1 MKKHRRHIIAIV
13 VTALISVTLYAAR
26 TNSER
31 LSLLQP
37 LLEYNHPFSPDAPVD
52 SIIVWK
58 KLLEPEL
65 QKKQQ
70 YPLLFQIN
78 LLAVQA
84 LIAKGNIS
92 LAINQANQMYQKARE
107 MNYPLGTALALHAIG
122 NTYLSSSTPQAAI
135 ESYKE
140 ALEVIQKIPH
150 ANQYAKTLLPQLIL
164 TKLKYHQMTD
174 IEDYI
179 EELESVT
186 DKGGNPQDDFHLVY
200 CQAFYRI
207 QTHHLPE
214 ALSYIRQAEQISR
227 EYQYPYFH
235 LMIKYLYFS
244 YYTESKEYIQAL
256 TTLNE
261 LLSHTKAAGSYT
273 SLQVQKDRAHILA
286 LMGNSKEACEAYE
299 IFNTY
304 KDSLDAM
311 NYIRQINELHTL
323 YQIDKNELD
332 N

>member
-1 MKKHRRHIIAIV
+1 MKKHRRHTIAIV

-70 YPLLFQIN
+70 YSLLFQIN

-122 NTYLSSSTPQAAI
+122 NAYLSSSTPQAAI

-150 ANQYAKTLLPQLIL
+150 TNQYAKTLLPQLIL

-179 EELESVT
+179 GELESVT

-214 ALSYIRQAEQISR
+214 ALSYIRQA
-227 EYQYPYFH
+227 
-235 LMIKYLYFS
+235 
-244 YYTESKEYIQAL
+244 
-256 TTLNE
+256 
-261 LLSHTKAAGSYT
+261 
-273 SLQVQKDRAHILA
+273 
-286 LMGNSKEACEAYE
+286 
-299 IFNTY
+299 
-304 KDSLDAM
+304 
-311 NYIRQINELHTL
+311 
-323 YQIDKNELD
+323 
-332 N
+332 

>member
-1 MKKHRRHIIAIV
+1 
-13 VTALISVTLYAAR
+13 
-26 TNSER
+26 
-31 LSLLQP
+31 
-37 LLEYNHPFSPDAPVD
+37 
-52 SIIVWK
+52 
-58 KLLEPEL
+58 
-65 QKKQQ
+65 
-70 YPLLFQIN
+70 
-78 LLAVQA
+78 
-84 LIAKGNIS
+84 
-92 LAINQANQMYQKARE
+92 MYQKARE

-122 NTYLSSSTPQAAI
+122 NAYLSSSTPQAAI

-150 ANQYAKTLLPQLIL
+150 TNQYAKTLLPQLIL

-179 EELESVT
+179 GELESVT

-214 ALSYIRQAEQISR
+214 ALSYIRQAEQISQ

-235 LMIKYLYFS
+235 LMIKYLYSS

-323 YQIDKNELD
+323 YQIDKKRTGQLKQAEDNPFLELVYHPIHSHTD
-332 N
+332 CIFHPFGQTRK